1 MRKNIPIIDIYMEE
15 GWSRSCLESVRI
27 IDGGM
32 LRMSIAD
39 TIIMI
44 VDEQWSDGAL
54 GRELI
59 GEMVVTF
66 SRSTLSMLYVI
77 NANFAFVSG

>member
-44 VDEQWSDGAL
+44 VDEAL
-54 GRELI
+54 VERWCARKRINWRNGRHVLTFHI
-59 GEMVVTF
+59 IHVV
-66 SRSTLSMLYVI
+66 RY
-77 NANFAFVSG
+77 

>member
-1 MRKNIPIIDIYMEE
+1 MEE
-15 GWSRSCLESVRI
+15 GWSRSCLKSVRI

-44 VDEQWSDGAL
+44 VNE
-54 GRELI
+54 
-59 GEMVVTF
+59 
-66 SRSTLSMLYVI
+66 
-77 NANFAFVSG
+77 

>member
-1 MRKNIPIIDIYMEE
+1 MIISAKHSLDYDCWVGMRKNIPITDIYMEE

-44 VDEQWSDGAL
+44 VDE
-54 GRELI
+54 
-59 GEMVVTF
+59 
-66 SRSTLSMLYVI
+66 
-77 NANFAFVSG
+77 

>member
-15 GWSRSCLESVRI
+15 GWSRSCLEAVRI
-27 IDGGM
+27 IDDGM

>member
-1 MRKNIPIIDIYMEE
+1 
-15 GWSRSCLESVRI
+15 
-27 IDGGM
+27 
-32 LRMSIAD
+32 MSIAD